1 MLVALI
7 STTVVL
13 TVGVIPFLGL
23 IIPNIVSL
31 FKGDN
36 LSKTLPHTALLGMS
50 FLLFCDIVGRV
61 LIFPYEIPI
70 SMTVGVIGSAIF
82 LIMLFR
88 GKHMR
93 NRTKM
98 LILLGLAVASI
109 LLYVFYELNG
119 NYHYAFPRRLIKV
132 VAMSLTGIAIA
143 YSTVVFQTIT
153 HNRILTPSVMGLDA
167 LYMMVQTFI
176 YFFFGSMSIFVI
188 NAKYN
193 FLLAV
198 LAMVV
203 FAVIFYR
210 VLFKEGKRPIYF
222 LLLVGMIVGT
232 FLGSVTT
239 FFQVLIDPN
248 EFLSLQSKM
257 FASFN
262 NVNSDLVWLAGVV
275 ITITF
280 IYGWRHMNQLDVM
293 SLGRDTAINLGVP
306 YDKLVQRMLI
316 LSSVLIAV
324 STALVGPITFFGLI
338 VANLSYQ
345 FFKTYKHSVIIAGS
359 CVMSIVALVG
369 GQWVVERIFNFDTTL
384 SVIINFVGGVYFIYL
399 LLKESRSAG

>member
-1 MLVALI
+1 
-7 STTVVL
+7 
-13 TVGVIPFLGL
+13 
-23 IIPNIVSL
+23 
-31 FKGDN
+31 
-36 LSKTLPHTALLGMS
+36 
-50 FLLFCDIVGRV
+50 
-61 LIFPYEIPI
+61 
-70 SMTVGVIGSAIF
+70 
-82 LIMLFR
+82 
-88 GKHMR
+88 MR
-93 NRTKM
+93 NHTKM

-119 NYHYAFPRRLIKV
+119 NFHYAFPRRLIKV
-132 VAMSLTGIAIA
+132 FAMSLTGIAIA

-176 YFFFGSMSIFVI
+176 FYFFGSMSIFVI

-198 LAMVV
+198 LAMVI
-203 FAVIFYR
+203 FALIFYR

-262 NVNSDLVWLAGVV
+262 NVNSDLVWLAAVV
-275 ITITF
+275 IIITF

-345 FFKTYKHSVIIAGS
+345 YFKTYKHSVIIIGS

-369 GQWVVERIFNFDTTL
+369 GQWMVERIFNFDTTL

>member
-1 MLVALI
+1 
-7 STTVVL
+7 
-13 TVGVIPFLGL
+13 
-23 IIPNIVSL
+23 
-31 FKGDN
+31 
-36 LSKTLPHTALLGMS
+36 
-50 FLLFCDIVGRV
+50 
-61 LIFPYEIPI
+61 
-70 SMTVGVIGSAIF
+70 
-82 LIMLFR
+82 
-88 GKHMR
+88 MR
-93 NRTKM
+93 NHTKM

-119 NYHYAFPRRLIKV
+119 NFHYAFPRRLIKV
-132 VAMSLTGIAIA
+132 FAMSLTGIAIA

-176 YFFFGSMSIFVI
+176 FYFFGSMSIFVI

-198 LAMVV
+198 SAMVI
-203 FAVIFYR
+203 FALIFYR

-262 NVNSDLVWLAGVV
+262 NVNSDLVWLAAVV
-275 ITITF
+275 IIITF

-345 FFKTYKHSVIIAGS
+345 YFKTYKHSVIIIGS

-369 GQWVVERIFNFDTTL
+369 GQWMVERIFNFDTTL